1 MSFYVTL
8 YFYISH
14 FSRARPFRKRISIL
28 CELAIFIIIIGL
40 LSRGGGGRERKVKIV
55 RTMISGV
62 AFAFP
67 PTALDTAL
75 QPLQMPL
82 DFVTFREAISQKYHE
97 SLTKRASQHL
107 NGLFEIQRCI
117 SNVN

>member
-1 MSFYVTL
+1 MRAHLEKEFQFYVNWQ
-8 YFYISH
+8 F
-14 FSRARPFRKRISIL
+14 
-28 CELAIFIIIIGL
+28 L
-40 LSRGGGGRERKVKIV
+40 LLLLGFCREGGGGRERKVKIV

-67 PTALDTAL
+67 PTALDTAF